1 MKTRRV
7 ALITGLSVTL
17 VLGMMS
23 GAVARRDQ
31 EDPEVTYCNSLT
43 ELAASIESLASMS
56 TSSTVD
62 EFKAAVEQVKEASA
76 ATKESIQGLVEAQVA
91 NLQTAVDDLKGYSDS
106 ISGDQTIE
114 QAMQGAAAQMEAVA
128 SARDE
133 VGTLPNCALV
143 LGEQA
148 AATPAP

>member
-1 MKTRRV
+1 MKKRRV
-7 ALITGLSVTL
+7 ALATGLTVTL
-17 VLGMMS
+17 VLSMVS

-31 EDPEVTYCNSLT
+31 EDPAVTYCNSLT
-43 ELAASIESLASMS
+43 ELATSIESLASMS

-62 EFKAAVEQVKEASA
+62 EFKAGVERANEATA

-91 NLQTAVDDLKGYSDS
+91 ALQTAVDDLKGYTDS
-106 ISGDQTIE
+106 LSGDETME
-114 QAMQGAAAQMEAVA
+114 QAMQGAADQMAAVA
-128 SARDE
+128 SARDA

-148 AATPAP
+148 APSPAP

>member
-1 MKTRRV
+1 MTTRRV
-7 ALITGLSVTL
+7 ALATGLTVTL
-17 VLGMMS
+17 VLSMVS

-31 EDPEVTYCNSLT
+31 EDPAVTYCNSLT
-43 ELAASIESLASMS
+43 ELATSIESLASMS

-62 EFKAAVEQVKEASA
+62 EFKAGVEQVKEASA

-91 NLQTAVDDLKGYSDS
+91 ALQTAVDDLKGYTDS
-106 ISGDQTIE
+106 LSGDETME
-114 QAMQGAAAQMEAVA
+114 QAMQGAADQMAAVA
-128 SARDE
+128 SARDA

-148 AATPAP
+148 APSPAP

>member
-1 MKTRRV
+1 M
-7 ALITGLSVTL
+7 ALATGLTATL
-17 VLGMMS
+17 VLSMMS

-56 TSSTVD
+56 ASSTVD
-62 EFKAAVEQVKEASA
+62 EFKAGVEQVKEASA
-76 ATKESIQGLVEAQVA
+76 ATKESIQVLVEAQLA
-91 NLQTAVDDLKGYSDS
+91 DLQTAVDDLMGYTDS
-106 ISGDQTIE
+106 LSGDETVE
-114 QAMQGAAAQMEAVA
+114 QAMQGASAQMEAVA
-128 SARDE
+128 SARDA

-148 AATPAP
+148 VASPAP